1 MKALLFKVL
10 EYLLHAS
17 TWKGLV
23 AVATA
28 AGLVLT
34 DVQAEAVIAAGLGV
48 VGLIQ
53 VFVDDHDKDKLEG

>member
-1 MKALLFKVL
+1 MKALLLKVL
-10 EYLLHAS
+10 EYLMHAS

-34 DVQAEAVIAAGLGV
+34 EVQAEALIAAGLGV